1 MATGL
6 SSRPGRRRGLSSRL
20 QSYFNDYSS
29 SDSDTEYSD
38 SDNDSVFSIISDSSD
53 GDTDSDSG
61 GDSSSFSDGSYS
73 ASVDISEHSNWSDN
87 NAFVVRLFILL
98 VFFFVQIV
106 RYTEATNN
114 AMGPARPCPGA
125 HAHRGHSQLK
135 DIVKDD

>member
-6 SSRPGRRRGLSSRL
+6 NSRPGRRRGLSSRL
-20 QSYFNDYSS
+20 HSFFDDYSS

-53 GDTDSDSG
+53 GDTDSDSD
-61 GDSSSFSDGSYS
+61 GDCESSSSG
-73 ASVDISEHSNWSDN
+73 VDISEHSNWGDN